1 MPPTWAFL
9 IRQAII
15 AIVCTAGFLQV
26 PCTYAEQIL
35 LKSGY
40 RIEADVLQERADKV
54 FVDLGFTV
62 LTIPRDE
69 IAEITKKAEETAE
82 SPAAGAARHG
92 VYYENSS
99 LEQFGVKENVD
110 RCGGAVVQVRSGTGL
125 GSGFIINKLGYVI
138 TNNHVVSGEQQL
150 RVIVYKQTP
159 QGLQREEYEKIRILA
174 MNPMFDL
181 ALLQIDDPA
190 AASFPFVPLGDSNQ
204 LPQGQTVFAIGS
216 PLGLERTVSQGIVS
230 VRNREMEGRVYIQTT
245 VQINPGNSGGPL
257 FNLRGEVIG
266 VNNMKASL
274 AGIEGLAFAIPSNVL
289 KFFLQNRD
297 AYAFDPRNPNA
308 GFRYL
313 SPPGA
318 LVESTV
324 EGAKIDSDL
333 KSSK

>member
-1 MPPTWAFL
+1 MV
-9 IRQAII
+9 
-15 AIVCTAGFLQV
+15 AIVCAAGFI
-26 PCTYAEQIL
+26 PAPSIYAEQIL
-35 LKSGY
+35 LKNGF

-62 LTIPRDE
+62 LNIPRDE
-69 IAEITKKAEETAE
+69 IAEITKKSEEAAD
-82 SPAAGAARHG
+82 SPAASSARHG
-92 VYYENSS
+92 VYYENAS

-125 GSGFIINKLGYVI
+125 GSGFIINKMGYVI

-159 QGLQREEYEKIRILA
+159 QGLQREEFEKIRILA
-174 MNPMFDL
+174 TNPMFDL

-190 AASFPFVPLGDSNQ
+190 VANFPFVPIGDSNQ
-204 LPQGQTVFAIGS
+204 LPQGQSVFAIGS

-230 VRNREMEGRVYIQTT
+230 VRNREMDGRVYIQTT

-313 SPPGA
+313 SPPGLA
-318 LVESTV
+318 ESPV
-324 EGAKIDSDL
+324 EGAKVGSEL